1 MRPRQ
6 AARSRWARRDAD
18 ADRGTV
24 TAELAIALPGVVL
37 LLVAVLALAAASTAQ
52 MRSVD
57 GARAGA
63 RSAAIGES
71 DDVVVEV
78 VRTVAGADAEVSIDR
93 SPPWVTVT
101 VRRGVG
107 GGWLTTLPLEA
118 TAGAV
123 AWIEP

>member
-1 MRPRQ
+1 M
-6 AARSRWARRDAD
+6 
-18 ADRGTV
+18 
-24 TAELAIALPGVVL
+24 
-37 LLVAVLALAAASTAQ
+37 LVAVLVLASASTAQ

-63 RSAAIGES
+63 RSASIGEP
-71 DDVVVEV
+71 DETVVEV
-78 VRTVAGADAEVSIDR
+78 VRTVAGADAGVSIDR

-107 GGWLTTLPLEA
+107 GAWSTALPLQAAA
-118 TAGAV
+118 TAT